1 MDARSKAWF
10 QVNHSTLCDANSR
23 VDELLDEL
31 ITAGVFATTADD
43 YQEIEVQDTQLGKM
57 RKLLDKLQ
65 WKKPEAL
72 DILKKA
78 IGKLCPHILERCVV
92 PKPPKSR
99 MHQLRDLLTATYQ
112 TRKFSLMPAMPW
124 VGAEGEVQVGNFFR
138 DLMVIDRHELA
149 KSMADR
155 ASTTTGEQARRAD
168 RYARGQGEQRTSCI
182 STNLFTQRRRSR
194 DELLRQVQLASSA
207 TALSQVSDGA
217 GVATGR
223 DGSSDVVVTVG
234 QDAHRCGMSLCT
246 HRNVAVWAGAGC
258 GKTGLCFNVAHLHS
272 CEQLW
277 DFFDVVLLLR
287 LRDPVTQKAKS
298 LAQLL
303 RALLPDTSLK
313 EVQEFAKELLRRN
326 GEGVLALLDGVDEL
340 VEREGSFVVRQLKG
354 EVLSEA
360 CLLATSRPCRAAKK
374 FFETSVFP
382 ANVELLGF
390 SEGQVEAFINEHLDC
405 AVGEKLKKVLD
416 GNPGVASLMSVPLLA
431 LLVCQVFKDVP
442 DVSLSTKTKL
452 YSALVVLV
460 LRHAVSE
467 KRVRVAELEEERL
480 CAVTDVDKLPTGK
493 AKNLLMELAKIACTA
508 HDQDKAIFDVEFLME
523 EAKCKSL
530 DVVKLGLLD
539 IDEMKDG
546 LSNIKLY
553 SFRHLTFQEFLT
565 ALFLADK
572 ISKKPDELEKTLK
585 DLCKDAHSHVVL
597 QFLAGLLE
605 KEHHSVFFSLLNQWL
620 HHPHRDDCS
629 VGNND
634 GVDENRGDGR
644 YPAEDDSGD
653 GDDNGAGDNDGG
665 CHGDDNHSV
674 GITTGED
681 YSVATDDDNNGGLV
695 LVGGSSDDHAGVGG
709 SDGDDSHGNV
719 GDHADNSDE
728 EEDNGDDNDD
738 DDDDD
743 DKDDDGDDGD
753 GSDDDDSDDDDSDDD
768 DGKQER
774 LRVCLLCAQEACGG
788 DVDSFPD
795 QLKLPKTVYL
805 LHVTATD
812 LTILTA
818 AVKNSSTINDL
829 RLDFDKVREESDSA
843 SVSRVKRQ
851 TRSAMTSLTT
861 AVSKHPS
868 LRRVRVFGPTYSL
881 FEGKSLANL
890 VVSNRLHTLRVWYCV
905 IGDTEVSEFSSEL
918 QHTTLTWLDLR
929 DNMISDA
936 GMYAL
941 ADALQHNRTVQW
953 LWLYGNRHSEE
964 AASRLR
970 QQLAHIKDLLV

>member
-1 MDARSKAWF
+1 MDSTSRAWF
-10 QVNHSTLCDANSR
+10 QVNRRTLCDANSR

-31 ITAGVFATTADD
+31 ITAGVFTTTADD

-65 WKKPEAL
+65 WKKPESL
-72 DILKKA
+72 DIFKKA

-99 MHQLRDLLTATYQ
+99 MHQLRDLLTATYRA
-112 TRKFSLMPAMPW
+112 RKFSVMRAMPW
-124 VGAEGEVQVGNFFR
+124 VGAEGEVQVRNFFR

-155 ASTTTGEQARRAD
+155 ASTTTGEQARSAD

-182 STNLFTQRRRSR
+182 STNLFTQRKRSR

-207 TALSQVSDGA
+207 TALNQEQLSQDGS
-217 GVATGR
+217 VATGR
-223 DGSSDVVVTVG
+223 DRSSDVVVTVG
-234 QDAHRCGMSLCT
+234 QDAHRCDMSLCT

-272 CEQLW
+272 SDQLW

-287 LRDPVTQKAKS
+287 LRDPVTQRATS

-303 RALLPDTSLK
+303 RSLLPDTSLE
-313 EVQEFAKELLRRN
+313 EVEEFAKELLHRE

-340 VEREGSFVVRQLKG
+340 VEREESFVVRLLEG

-360 CLLATSRPCRAAKK
+360 CLLATSRPCRAAKR

-416 GNPGVASLMSVPLLA
+416 GNPGVASLMSVPILA

-442 DVSLSTKTKL
+442 NVSLSTKTKL

-467 KRVRVAELEEERL
+467 KRIQVAELEEERL
-480 CAVTDVDKLPTGK
+480 FAVTDVDKLPAGS
-493 AKNLLMELAKIACTA
+493 AKELLMELAKIACTA
-508 HDQDKAIFDVEFLME
+508 HDKDKAIFDVEFLME

-546 LSNIKLY
+546 LSNIKLF

-572 ISKKPDELEKTLK
+572 ISKKPDELGKTLK
-585 DLCKDAHSHVVL
+585 DLCKDTHSHMVL
-597 QFLAGLLE
+597 QFLAGLLK

-620 HHPHRDDCS
+620 HHPHRGDRS

-634 GVDENRGDGR
+634 GVHENRGDGR
-644 YPAEDDSGD
+644 YPAEDDDDSGD

-674 GITTGED
+674 RIATNED

-695 LVGGSSDDHAGVGG
+695 LVGGSSDDHVGDG
-709 SDGDDSHGNV
+709 GIDGDDSHGSG
-719 GDHADNSDE
+719 GDHVDNSDDE
-728 EEDNGDDNDD
+728 DDNGDDNDD
-738 DDDDD
+738 DDNDD
-743 DKDDDGDDGD
+743 DDDGDDDDGD
-753 GSDDDDSDDDDSDDD
+753 GDDSDDDDSDDDDSDGD
-768 DGKQER
+768 DGEQDER
-774 LRVCLLCAQEACGG
+774 LRVCLLCAQEACGRRC
-788 DVDSFPD
+788 
-795 QLKLPKTVYL
+795 
-805 LHVTATD
+805 
-812 LTILTA
+812 
-818 AVKNSSTINDL
+818 
-829 RLDFDKVREESDSA
+829 RLV
-843 SVSRVKRQ
+843 
-851 TRSAMTSLTT
+851 
-861 AVSKHPS
+861 P
-868 LRRVRVFGPTYSL
+868 
-881 FEGKSLANL
+881 
-890 VVSNRLHTLRVWYCV
+890 
-905 IGDTEVSEFSSEL
+905 
-918 QHTTLTWLDLR
+918 
-929 DNMISDA
+929 
-936 GMYAL
+936 
-941 ADALQHNRTVQW
+941 
-953 LWLYGNRHSEE
+953 
-964 AASRLR
+964 
-970 QQLAHIKDLLV
+970 